1 MALLSP
7 QQRRQLVLENMSLAH
22 KFASRYYRHSRYKD
36 IHQASFLGLCEAAK
50 GWDPEKG
57 SSFSSWAHN
66 WMRAEVNRSLG
77 DSGKEIP
84 LTDSVPE
91 TEATIDTDSES
102 AALLELMHKLVGE
115 LPEDQQHVILL
126 KYSLL
131 DQCSQS
137 YNDKQIAA
145 MLDVSATWVRALRK
159 RAFASLREKIERL
172 KIR

>member
-1 MALLSP
+1 
-7 QQRRQLVLENMSLAH
+7 
-22 KFASRYYRHSRYKD
+22 
-36 IHQASFLGLCEAAK
+36 
-50 GWDPEKG
+50 
-57 SSFSSWAHN
+57 
-66 WMRAEVNRSLG
+66 MRAEVSQALG

-102 AALLELMHKLVGE
+102 AALLELMHKLVDE
-115 LPEDQQHVILL
+115 LPEDQRHVILL
-126 KYSLL
+126 KYSL
-131 DQCSQS
+131 DPHSQS

-159 RAFASLREKIERL
+159 RAFSSLREKIESL